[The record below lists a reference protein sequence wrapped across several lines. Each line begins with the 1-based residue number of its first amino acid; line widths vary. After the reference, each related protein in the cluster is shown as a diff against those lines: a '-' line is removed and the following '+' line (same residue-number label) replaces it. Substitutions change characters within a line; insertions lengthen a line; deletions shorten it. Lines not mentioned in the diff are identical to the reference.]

1 MKQRTAAALTIEQLV
16 REKGGWVTMTP
27 CFSGANG
34 VTPILGPG
42 KVMQLGEGIF
52 WPLDLVTS
60 DGTKCFAEKRFD
72 VRSRIL
78 RKNVSGYFGRCGLVF
93 SQAS

>member
-16 REKGGWVTMTP
+16 WEKGGWVTMTP

-42 KVMQLGEGIF
+42 KVMQ
-52 WPLDLVTS
+52 PL
-60 DGTKCFAEKRFD
+60 KREF
-72 VRSRIL
+72 
-78 RKNVSGYFGRCGLVF
+78 FGLYIS
-93 SQAS
+93 SQVMVQSVLQNKDSM

>member
-34 VTPILGPG
+34 VTPILGG
-42 KVMQLGEGIF
+42 CEM
-52 WPLDLVTS
+52 
-60 DGTKCFAEKRFD
+60 KRFTWW
-72 VRSRIL
+72 RMEQKAPHNAGER
-78 RKNVSGYFGRCGLVF
+78 
-93 SQAS
+93 